1 MERREEMR
9 FSALQKRIEKYA
21 QSLSRPT
28 PPHHLSKNF
37 REIDEPSCN
46 RLKQSLVQNYF
57 KKQRAASGEDYLSTQ
72 VGRSDLLDHLYRR
85 TVLDRLLVIPWL
97 DQAKPLKGSNV
108 LEIGC
113 GTGASTVAFAE
124 QGASVTAVDVENDS
138 LAVAQ
143 ERCEI
148 YGVEACI
155 VEANATVVRELFPD
169 EHFDFIIFYAS
180 LEHMIHGERIAA
192 MRDTWHMLTK
202 GDLWCVVEAPN
213 RLWYYDGHTS
223 LLPFFMWLPND
234 LAFEYSKFSPRTSFS
249 QAYRDLGEGSMHDF
263 LRSGRGV
270 SFHEFELAMAP
281 IEELDIISDLASYRR
296 KKSFI
301 YWLYWQKNYARYS
314 SFLSKAHQKASK
326 GFNEITLDI
335 IIRKDGT

>member
-1 MERREEMR
+1 MQRGEEMR
-9 FSALQKRIEKYA
+9 FSAVQKRIERYA

-46 RLKQSLVQNYF
+46 RLEQSLVQNYF
-57 KKQRAASGEDYLSTQ
+57 EKQRAARGEDYLSTE
-72 VGRSDLLDHLYRR
+72 VGRNDLLDHLYRR
-85 TVLDRLLVIPWL
+85 TASDRLLVVPWL
-97 DQAKPLKGSNV
+97 DQAKPLKGSDI

-113 GTGASTVAFAE
+113 GTGASTVALAE
-124 QGASVTAVDVENDS
+124 QGARVTAVDVENDS

-148 YGVEACI
+148 YGVEARV
-155 VEANATVVRELFPD
+155 VEANATMVRELFPG

-192 MRDTWHMLTK
+192 MRDTWQMLTR

-223 LLPFFMWLPND
+223 LLPFFMWLPDN
-234 LAFEYSKFSPRTSFS
+234 LAFEYSQFSPRTSFS
-249 QAYRDLGEGSMHDF
+249 HAYRDMDEASMQDF

-296 KKSFI
+296 KKSII

-314 SFLSKAHQKASK
+314 SFLSKAHKKASK
-326 GFNEITLDI
+326 GFNEKSLDI
-335 IIRKDGT
+335 IIRKERS